1 MTTTSTDVQSPY
13 FIGDKFAWDGDALV
27 VTDDKMLSR
36 INKPYLSASTAKD
49 MTSCQAK
56 YAGGKALPWTSNAL
70 SANELG
76 TASHYVG
83 ETIYQMPPEER
94 DMEAA
99 HAIIKSMLDPKNTA
113 EEARAVYEGIDALAA
128 DLIGRLTADLSDLS
142 ADERAQV
149 KEQNASVVE
158 KTLGAPTKVR
168 TVAGMTKLI
177 RKIWLEKV
185 THNVEHMLTMEDPKQ
200 VDVYATELKFGALED
215 DGNGGR
221 KFVGVQIGGINA
233 LGFVDRIDYVDK
245 EAGTVKVVD
254 YKSGK
259 VPNLRFGDDH
269 GDQIRIYKVAI
280 EALDLGL
287 KVVEG
292 ELLYIT
298 HGEKRSVDLSERAVA
313 STVQKFAK
321 SWDTLQRGITSKRF
335 PTKPSALCGWCP
347 LVDSCP
353 VARPKKSASDIR
365 DSAPRAVVLGIP
377 QFRNTVLTDP
387 PAGGTIDTSA
397 PATTR
402 SKTMTKRLEDLP
414 YKEFVGPPDADYLN
428 LNSYAATAVVGLHSW
443 AAEILSEHGRKV
455 APPSIRELAGSLT
468 RIITEAELAISGADK
483 IDWMSGL
490 NTRIRS
496 TLHTY
501 LDLKSPEGDEAAQ
514 KVAAQ
519 RAIPFGQTAEA
530 FAAWETRVAKFCTS
544 LVISGEALHRGGV
557 ESKAFSSMDTLTGD
571 L

>member
-13 FIGDKFAWDGDALV
+13 YIGDKFAWDGDALA

-36 INKPYLSASTAKD
+36 LNKPYLSASTAKAMD
-49 MTSCQAK
+49 GCQAK
-56 YAGGKALPWTSNAL
+56 YAGEKGLPWTSHAL

-83 ETIYQMPPEER
+83 EKVYQLPPEDR

-99 HAIIKSMLDPKNTA
+99 HAIIKTLLDPKSTF
-113 EEARAVYEGIDALAA
+113 EEARNVHQGIAKLAG
-128 DLIGRLTADLSDLS
+128 DLVSRVTADLTGIDPDGRIK
-142 ADERAQV
+142 AEN
-149 KEQNASVVE
+149 ESVVE
-158 KTLGAPTKVR
+158 KALGAPTKVR

-185 THNVEHMLTMEDPKQ
+185 THNVEHMLTMEDPKS
-200 VDVYATELKFGALED
+200 VTVYATELKF
-215 DGNGGR
+215 DGV
-221 KFVGVQIGGINA
+221 KIGGVTA
-233 LGFVDRIDYVDK
+233 LGFIDRIDVID
-245 EAGTVKVVD
+245 EGNGTVKVVD

-259 VPNLRFGDDH
+259 VPNLKYGDDH
-269 GDQIRIYKVAI
+269 GDQIRIYKKAL
-280 EALDLGL
+280 EALHPHLT
-287 KVVEG
+287 VTEG

-298 HGEKRSVDLSERAVA
+298 HGEKRKVDLSERAVA
-313 STVQKFAK
+313 ASVQKFVKA
-321 SWDTLQRGITSKRF
+321 WDTLQRDIKAQSF
-335 PTKPSALCGWCP
+335 PTKPGPLCGWCS

-377 QFRNTVLTDP
+377 KFRNTVLTDP
-387 PAGGTIDTSA
+387 PAGGKIDASA

-402 SKTMTKRLEDLP
+402 SKTMTKRLEDVP
-414 YKEFVGPPDADYLN
+414 YKEFVGPPGADYLN
-428 LNSYAATAVVGLHSW
+428 FNSYAATAVVGLHSW

-519 RAIPFGQTAEA
+519 RAIPFGKTAED

-544 LVISGEALHRGGV
+544 LVISGESLHRGGV